1 MLRSLK
7 ALDLYKVS
15 ASDGELGSIE
25 NFLFDD
31 ELWAIRYLVVAAGG
45 ILGGR
50 RVLISPIAF
59 RQADWSTYRFH
70 LALTLDKI
78 KNSPSV
84 DTDKPVSRQH
94 EREYVRYYGFTDP
107 PSPRP
112 REGSD
117 DTHLRSFREV
127 CGYEIQGSDAAI
139 GHVSD
144 FVVDDETWAVR
155 YLVVDIGH
163 WWLGKN
169 VILSPLWA
177 SRIDWYERKVHLD
190 LSREVIKGAPPW
202 DPVAPVNR
210 EYETHLYDYYG
221 RPVYWADPRR
231 LPSGSTQVRET

>member
-1 MLRSLK
+1 
-7 ALDLYKVS
+7 
-15 ASDGELGSIE
+15 
-25 NFLFDD
+25 
-31 ELWAIRYLVVAAGG
+31 
-45 ILGGR
+45 
-50 RVLISPIAF
+50 
-59 RQADWSTYRFH
+59 
-70 LALTLDKI
+70 
-78 KNSPSV
+78 
-84 DTDKPVSRQH
+84 
-94 EREYVRYYGFTDP
+94 
-107 PSPRP
+107 
-112 REGSD
+112 
-117 DTHLRSFREV
+117 V

-177 SRIDWYERKVHLD
+177 NRIDWYERKVHLD

-221 RPVYWADPRR
+221 RPVYWADAAG
-231 LPSGSTQVRET
+231 LPVEARK